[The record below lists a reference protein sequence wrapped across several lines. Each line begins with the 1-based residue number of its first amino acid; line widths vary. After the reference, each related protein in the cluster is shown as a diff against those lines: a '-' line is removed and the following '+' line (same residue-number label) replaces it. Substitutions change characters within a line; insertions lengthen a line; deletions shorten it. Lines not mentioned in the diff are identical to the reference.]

1 MKSMGRS
8 GGGNKGG
15 LFLVLIFVILVA
27 VTTFIALSLKVDTV
41 DESLKNDSVIKTLIV
56 LEDKKQVL
64 FSDVFIYYPVSKR
77 GALINILGNTDSHG
91 G

>member
-27 VTTFIALSLKVDTV
+27 VTTFIAFSLKVDTV
-41 DESLKNDSVIKTLIV
+41 DESLKNGVHKKIV
-56 LEDKKQVL
+56 TRFPPE
-64 FSDVFIYYPVSKR
+64 PN
-77 GALINILGNTDSHG
+77 A
-91 G
+91 